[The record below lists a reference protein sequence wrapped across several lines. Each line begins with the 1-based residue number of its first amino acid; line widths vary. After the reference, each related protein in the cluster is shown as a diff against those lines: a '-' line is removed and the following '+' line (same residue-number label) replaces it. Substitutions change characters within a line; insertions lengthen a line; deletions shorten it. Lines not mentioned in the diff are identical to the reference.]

1 MTINFETIMKF
12 FGLSVAMVLVAV
24 FVIFLTASKRVEGY
38 YARSAESG
46 YGGTCIYAS
55 AQWYP
60 DDKVACTQDLT
71 QAVELLKQLNETV
84 R

>member
-1 MTINFETIMKF
+1 MKINFETIMKF
-12 FGLSVAMVLVAV
+12 FGLAVAAGALSILVW
-24 FVIFLTASKRVEGY
+24 FLASPKKIEGY
-38 YARSAESG
+38 YPRIG

-60 DDKVACTQDLT
+60 DDMVTCTQDMS

-84 R
+84 K